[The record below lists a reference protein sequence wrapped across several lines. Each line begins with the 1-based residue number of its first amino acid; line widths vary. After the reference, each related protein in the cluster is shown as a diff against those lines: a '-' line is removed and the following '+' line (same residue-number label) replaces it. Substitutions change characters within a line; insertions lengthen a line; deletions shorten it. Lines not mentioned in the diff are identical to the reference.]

1 MRLILNYFPTK
12 YNDFHP
18 ENFPKNPSLNSYS
31 TGSERGLGRWKVCN
45 FSLARLCSE
54 SNLNL
59 AVRSNLKKMCKLT
72 KIIKFVSLDKFGGSR
87 RENNEKYEVYHWN
100 ISCLK
105 YNFWQILSWL
115 KQSMMKSEI
124 SVRFVKS
131 LNFTNLENF
140 GDSWGENDASWNVDH
155 GNQCCLKWHFRQL

>member
-72 KIIKFVSLDKFGGSR
+72 KIIKFVSLDKFGGCR

-105 YNFWQILSWL
+105 YNFWQL
-115 KQSMMKSEI
+115 KSRSKHSMIKSEI
-124 SVRFVKS
+124 SVS
-131 LNFTNLENF
+131 DLSNLWIF
-140 GDSWGENDASWNVDH
+140 RIWKMLCDSWGVNNATWKIDH
-155 GNQCCLKWHFRQL
+155 GNQCCLRWDF